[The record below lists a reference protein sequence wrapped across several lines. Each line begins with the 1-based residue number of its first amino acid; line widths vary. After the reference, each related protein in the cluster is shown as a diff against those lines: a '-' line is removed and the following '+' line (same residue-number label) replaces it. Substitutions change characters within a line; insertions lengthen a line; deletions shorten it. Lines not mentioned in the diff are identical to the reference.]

1 MDNKEAA
8 RRLYETLNRVLET
21 GDASLLDAVMD
32 PGVVDHHPDPGQS
45 PGLDGIKKGFLEFRA
60 AFPDLRFTIEDLIAE
75 GDKVACR
82 LSTRGTHRGTFL
94 GVAATGRTVEQRG
107 IDFLR
112 FSGGKMIERWGEFDT
127 LRLLRRIGME
137 RLP

>member
-21 GDASLLDAVMD
+21 GDVSLLDAVMD
-32 PGVVDHHPDPGQS
+32 PRAVDHHPDPGQS

-94 GVAATGRTVEQRG
+94 GVPATGRDVEQRG
-107 IDFLR
+107 IDLLR
-112 FSGGKMIERWGEFDT
+112 FSVGRMIERWGEFDT
-127 LRLLRRIGME
+127 LRLLRRIQ
-137 RLP
+137 P